1 MTYISLRDCA
11 EAIWNRGILYDRFA
25 LLKLEKV
32 LLMKPGQRLIRSF
45 VRRRGRMT
53 LAQQQALANYWSTY
67 GIDYQA
73 GQLID
78 FEQIYQRCAPVVL
91 EIGFGTGAALLA
103 MAQLQPENNYLGID
117 VHEPGVGH
125 LLSQLQM
132 GALDHVRVC
141 RHDACE
147 VLRHA
152 IADESLSRVHIFF
165 PDPWPKKKH
174 HKRRLIQAE
183 FVALLRTKL
192 KINGVLHMATDWQP
206 YAEHMMSVLSA
217 SEGFENVQAPGAY
230 LTEKPAYRI
239 RTRFEQRGMNLGHGV
254 WDLMFKRVS

>member
-1 MTYISLRDCA
+1 M
-11 EAIWNRGILYDRFA
+11 N
-25 LLKLEKV
+25 
-32 LLMKPGQRLIRSF
+32 PGQRLIRSF

-53 LAQQQALANYWSTY
+53 LAQQQALEKHWPTY

-73 GQLID
+73 DQLID
-78 FEQIYQRCAPVVL
+78 LEHIFQRSAPVVL
-91 EIGFGTGAALLA
+91 EIGFGSGAALLS

-132 GALDHVRVC
+132 CALAHVRVY
-141 RHDACE
+141 RHDATE

-152 IADESLSRVHIFF
+152 IADKALSRVHIFF

-174 HKRRLIQAE
+174 HKRRLIQGE

-192 KINGVLHMATDWQP
+192 KVHGVLHLATDWQP
-206 YAEHMMSVLSA
+206 YAEQMMSVLSA
-217 SEGFENVQAPGAY
+217 SDGFKNVQGPGAY
-230 LTEKPAYRI
+230 LIEKPPYRI

-254 WDLMFKRVS
+254 WDLMFERVS